1 MRRPFADFTA
11 AREPLISCFIF
22 EFAAAYSSASISDKT
37 NESRVAKPWRL
48 LGKRVPHLLGRA
60 IKLITFPTGM
70 HCAVRGGT
78 AWDGRLDG

>member
-1 MRRPFADFTA
+1 MSYICNPTYQTGMRRPFADFTA

-48 LGKRVPHLLGRA
+48 LGKRVPHLLEG
-60 IKLITFPTGM
+60 
-70 HCAVRGGT
+70 VRSS
-78 AWDGRLDG
+78 